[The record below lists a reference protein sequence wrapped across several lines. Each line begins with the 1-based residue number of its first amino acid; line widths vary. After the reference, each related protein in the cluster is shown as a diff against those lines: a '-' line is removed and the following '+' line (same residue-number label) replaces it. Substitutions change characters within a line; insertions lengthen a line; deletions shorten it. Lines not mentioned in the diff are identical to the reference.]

1 MVLYRDKWKWII
13 VGIIFSMIIGLTLGC
28 ANSKTTEGEPLAE
41 NTSQSSTLPLEQGSA
56 EEKEEPTELPQET
69 IIDENELTVDDG
81 PQFAVHNG
89 IEGVIP
95 PGQWYKIYAVHS
107 EDEPE
112 GKYALLTIDDA
123 PKGETTLKLLD
134 ALDQFEAKAI
144 FFVNGIYAEKN
155 PELLTEIIN
164 RGHLIGNHTW
174 SHPSVEEQNS
184 MSEEELQ
191 QEILR
196 LQDYVEEVTGI
207 RPSYFRPPHGYR
219 NPTFIQTCDNDG
231 MQVMN
236 WTTSLEDWKRTTAD
250 EMIESMN
257 AYLSKQGANI
267 LTHDFPATAD
277 NYPQILQYLHDEGY
291 QFILPTVVQTASE
304 ERRTA
309 ETAVNPS

>member
-1 MVLYRDKWKWII
+1 MALHRDKWKWII
-13 VGIIFSMIIGLTLGC
+13 TSIIFILMIVLFPGC
-28 ANSKTTEGEPLAE
+28 ANSEPMGGEPLTE
-41 NTSQSSTLPLEQGSA
+41 NISHSSASPLDQGST
-56 EEKEEPTELPQET
+56 EEKEGLADTPEDP
-69 IIDENELTVDDG
+69 IIAEEEIAAEDG
-81 PQFAVHNG
+81 PQFAIHNG
-89 IEGVIP
+89 IEDVIP
-95 PGQWYKIYAVHS
+95 AGQWYKIYPVNG

-134 ALDQFEAKAI
+134 ALDQYDAKAI
-144 FFVNGIYAEKN
+144 FFVNGIYAEQN
-155 PELLTEIIN
+155 PELLTEIIK
-164 RGHLIGNHTW
+164 RGHIIGNHTW

-191 QEILR
+191 LEILR

-219 NPTFIQTCDNDG
+219 NPIFLQVCEDDG

-250 EMIESMN
+250 EMIESLN

-304 ERRTA
+304 ERRTV
-309 ETAVNPS
+309 ETAENPS